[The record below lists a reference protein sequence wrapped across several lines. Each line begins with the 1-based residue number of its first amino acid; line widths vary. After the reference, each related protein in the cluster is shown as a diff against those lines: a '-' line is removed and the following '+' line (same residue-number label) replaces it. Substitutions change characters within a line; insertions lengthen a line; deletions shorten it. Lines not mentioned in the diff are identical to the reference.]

1 MREARSDDLEQS
13 TPGWS
18 PSESSLASMLDSV
31 GDGIMVLGP
40 DWRFRYLNR
49 MAAVLLGR
57 DRESLEG
64 RDAWEE
70 FPTAVGHP
78 LQLVLLRAARDRRP
92 ARLTVQ
98 DDTTGRWLELHAF
111 PQEENLVVLFGDVS
125 ERLAAENEQREF
137 GERMA
142 TAERIAHF
150 GVWSWEIS
158 TGRVR
163 WSDELHRIYG
173 LEPGEFAGTVEDFTS
188 RLHPEDRQRVWNH
201 VQQSLRTKQ
210 PFIFEERIYRPDG
223 SERVLLS
230 EGRPLI
236 GADGLV
242 RVLVGV
248 CHDVT
253 ERVEAQRALGLS
265 ERRMRAILDN
275 IPSLVAVKNLEG
287 RYVMSNAEGA
297 RLAGI
302 EPDEVV
308 GNSCAELFPTISEK
322 LRLNDRLAATEQE
335 PVYDEAVLMREG
347 EPRTFLTVTFG
358 LPDERGQVVETCTVA
373 TDVTER
379 YERESE
385 RRERTTWRE
394 QIGAALA
401 DERMLVFAQPIVEV
415 ATGERRRSELLVRMQ
430 SERDESI
437 LAPAA
442 FLPAAERFGLVQQI
456 DVFMVGRALELADLH
471 PAVNLSA
478 VTLGDA
484 QARRAALDLL
494 AASPAAAAK
503 LVFEITETAAAEHL
517 EDVLAF
523 GSEAA
528 ALGCGLALDDFG
540 TGFGSFIYLRRLPLR
555 YLKID
560 TSFVL
565 DLPRSEDDQRVVKSI
580 LRIAEEFG
588 LAAIAEGVEDE
599 ETLQMLRELGADYVQ
614 GFHLGRPAPV

>member
-540 TGFGSFIYLRRLPLR
+540 TGFGSFSYLRRLPLR